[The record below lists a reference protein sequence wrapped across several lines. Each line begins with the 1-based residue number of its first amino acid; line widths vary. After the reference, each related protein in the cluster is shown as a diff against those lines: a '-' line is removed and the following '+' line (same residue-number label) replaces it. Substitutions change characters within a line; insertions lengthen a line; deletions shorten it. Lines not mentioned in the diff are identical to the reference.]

1 MIESRSA
8 ADDVSWSTAGL
19 DNESFGI
26 QSFEDIT
33 NDLSDRLECRQII
46 FCLLIPRDETPHV
59 FTHTFQT
66 SFHLTMFTNL
76 GAVLFQHLF
85 PFALF
90 LGELDRCCCC
100 CVPIAVDDAVVIVV
114 VIVVVWDSG
123 GIRSA
128 TSKGISGSVRGHGVG
143 QGLEF
148 QISKDV

>member
-100 CVPIAVDDAVVIVV
+100 CCRRVPIVV
-114 VIVVVWDSG
+114 VVVWDSG